1 MHPIPNIEGVMGG
14 GPLIKIAV
22 KYVPVQAIHCSCWQ
36 MVMVVVLDFPQLL
49 SLSTHV
55 PIPNPFCDHSFLVRI
70 SCCM

>member
-1 MHPIPNIEGVMGG
+1 
-14 GPLIKIAV
+14 
-22 KYVPVQAIHCSCWQ
+22 
-36 MVMVVVLDFPQLL
+36 MVVVLDFPQLL